1 MDENNTQQPGGF
13 PDTTGYVNPQQ
24 PDTTGYM
31 NPPQSDMTGYA
42 NPQQPDMTG
51 YYGQQPGQPDMTG
64 YYGQQP
70 GQPDL
75 YDDLA
80 LCKAHIAA
88 QQDPPYLRRGKRN
101 ASREDVP
108 NQKCE

>member
-1 MDENNTQQPGGF
+1 MARKKRRFTKRRHIVGGIEWTKITHSSRGF

-70 GQPDL
+70 T
-75 YDDLA
+75 A
-80 LCKAHIAA
+80 
-88 QQDPPYLRRGKRN
+88 
-101 ASREDVP
+101 
-108 NQKCE
+108 